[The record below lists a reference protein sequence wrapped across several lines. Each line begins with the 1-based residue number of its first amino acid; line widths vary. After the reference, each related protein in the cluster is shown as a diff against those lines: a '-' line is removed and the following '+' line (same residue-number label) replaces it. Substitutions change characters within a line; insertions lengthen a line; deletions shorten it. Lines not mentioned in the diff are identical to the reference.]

1 LKKYYRITELIAS
14 FSFSQS
20 DIDYLAFESDIQ
32 FCVFCKTTNVIVGCW
47 RKGKFIGYG
56 KASYNGLISI
66 TSAQK
71 ATLFEKRKLGLRQS
85 SILQKE
91 KILGYQTSYPFKIT
105 PPNTVIEEWK
115 ATAFEDIDWAQL
127 PFLFYPEERQSNLK
141 LFEGFVKQMSVID
154 PLNPAEKHSGDNAL
168 ESFIKV
174 KKELFFHNKFFNLDD
189 VCILA
194 DEVIKA
200 QKFMGLTG
208 EVLIDST
215 QNGLTPSNVQEYVKT
230 RTDDFNDLLIEIIKA
245 HPEYTAKQYWRIFE
259 DESSEIEGGRVFDK
273 NNLIRSIS
281 ESEAIEW
288 VDKKAKPRKSIS
300 MGAFSNRVSRM
311 KKLIF

>member
-1 LKKYYRITELIAS
+1 LKKYYRLTELTES

-32 FCVFCKTTNVIVGCW
+32 FCIFCKTTNVIVGGW

-66 TSAQK
+66 NPAQK
-71 ATLFEKRKLGLRQS
+71 ARLFEKRELGLTQS
-85 SILQKE
+85 NILQRDKV
-91 KILGYQTSYPFKIT
+91 LGYQIAYPFSVT
-105 PPNTVIEEWK
+105 TPNTAIEEWK
-115 ATAFEDIDWAQL
+115 ATAIEDIEWAKL

-141 LFEGFVKQMSVID
+141 LLDGLAKQMSTID
-154 PLNPAEKHSGDNAL
+154 PLKATEEHSGGNAPNPL
-168 ESFIKV
+168 FTV
-174 KKELFFHNKFFNLDD
+174 KKELFFHKKFFKLED

-200 QKFMGLTG
+200 QKIMGFTG
-208 EVLIDST
+208 EELIDST
-215 QNGLTPSNVQEYVKT
+215 QIGLTPSNVQEDVKT

-300 MGAFSNRVSRM
+300 MGSFSNRVSRM
-311 KKLIF
+311 KQLIF